1 MDSNQFRELQNTIA
15 ESIEKNVNGKIR
27 NLTQKVDD
35 YIKTDLEHKETER
48 AETNEWRKGAD
59 EKLQFVVDLQGF
71 GKVTKYVMGFI
82 ISIGGTIA
90 ILVGWFHNKSN

>member
-27 NLTQKVDD
+27 ALDAKVDN
-35 YIKTDLEHKETER
+35 YIKIDLEHKEYER
-48 AETNEWRKGAD
+48 AETTEWRKGAD

-82 ISIGGTIA
+82 VSLGGAVA
-90 ILVGWFHNKSN
+90 IILGWLHNKNN

>member
-27 NLTQKVDD
+27 RLDEKMDN
-35 YIKTDLEHKETER
+35 YIKADLDHKETER
-48 AETNEWRKGAD
+48 IETNEWRKNTD

>member
-27 NLTQKVDD
+27 ALDAKVDN
-35 YIKTDLEHKETER
+35 YIKQDLDHKETER
-48 AETNEWRKGAD
+48 VETNEWRKGAD

-82 ISIGGTIA
+82 ISIGGAVA
-90 ILVGWFHNKSN
+90 IILGWLHNKNN